1 MKDHKKRLTLVLL
14 AALSVFALAGCSSS
28 SGSESADDTSTSS
41 STEQTSSSASEDE
54 SSWLIGEI
62 TVVSDN
68 EITLTCYESDEAV
81 STVEDIDTDALTA
94 TGETET
100 ISLADDVSVERYY
113 NGVTQTTTMDALAT
127 GVMVAIHESD
137 AQTVYILGAEDDTAV
152 TGTNDSSISTDSTSD
167 SSTSTDSTDSTST
180 YSSSESTD
188 DSSTYSSSESTSEN
202 TTTLE

>member
-1 MKDHKKRLTLVLL
+1 MKDHKKRLALVLL
-14 AALSVFALAGCSSS
+14 AALSIFALAGCSSS
-28 SGSESADDTSTSS
+28 SGSESADDTNTSS
-41 STEQTSSSASEDE
+41 SAEQTFSSASEDE

-152 TGTNDSSISTDSTSD
+152 TGTSDSSTSTDSTSD

-180 YSSSESTD
+180 YSSESTD

>member
-1 MKDHKKRLTLVLL
+1 MKDHKKRLALVLL

-28 SGSESADDTSTSS
+28 SDSESADDTSTSS
-41 STEQTSSSASEDE
+41 STEQTSSSASENE

-100 ISLADDVSVERYY
+100 ISLADDVSLERYY

-137 AQTVYILGAEDDTAV
+137 AQTVYILGAEDETAV
-152 TGTNDSSISTDSTSD
+152 TGTSDSSTSTDSTSD

-180 YSSSESTD
+180 YSSESTD

>member
-1 MKDHKKRLTLVLL
+1 MKDHKKRLALVLL
-14 AALSVFALAGCSSS
+14 AALSIFALAGCSSS

-41 STEQTSSSASEDE
+41 STEQTSSPASEDE

-100 ISLADDVSVERYY
+100 ISLADDVSIERYY

-152 TGTNDSSISTDSTSD
+152 TGTSDSSTSTDSTSD

-180 YSSSESTD
+180 YSSESTD